1 MLKVDIGKSKQGRG
15 GLLTDEKECT
25 KLIVNS
31 INYESDFFARSKDL
45 NDDAGQIAK
54 ATDKIDQ
61 MLGAV
66 ISGMDSLTAAQKELG
81 IKAKSASSSVR
92 ESAEKLSAGLL
103 RIEKSANFDRLERYV
118 DLLER
123 AAKAMTA
130 LGELEKTGKLE
141 KIASAIR

>member
-31 INYESDFFARSKDL
+31 INYESDLFARSKDL

>member
-1 MLKVDIGKSKQGRG
+1 MLKVDMGKSKQGRG

>member
-1 MLKVDIGKSKQGRG
+1 MLKVDMGKSKQGRG

-66 ISGMDSLTAAQKELG
+66 ISGIDSLTAAQKELG

>member
-1 MLKVDIGKSKQGRG
+1 MLKVDMGKSKQGRG

-31 INYESDFFARSKDL
+31 INYESDFFARSKYL

-92 ESAEKLSAGLL
+92 ESAEKLSSGLL

>member
-1 MLKVDIGKSKQGRG
+1 MLKVDMGKSKQGRG

-61 MLGAV
+61 MLSAV
-66 ISGMDSLTAAQKELG
+66 ISSMDSLTAAQKELG
-81 IKAKSASSSVR
+81 VKAKSASSSVR